1 MFSFRQQMQNVSVSS
16 EQKAK
21 IESESEY
28 PSFIGWLSEIGK
40 SLPIKIFQF
49 MFFLPFLSMYIPIGR
64 HKASGKPKILY
75 HRYKLQA
82 KVFCICLAL

>member
-28 PSFIGWLSEIGK
+28 PSFIG
-40 SLPIKIFQF
+40 
-49 MFFLPFLSMYIPIGR
+49 
-64 HKASGKPKILY
+64 
-75 HRYKLQA
+75 
-82 KVFCICLAL
+82 